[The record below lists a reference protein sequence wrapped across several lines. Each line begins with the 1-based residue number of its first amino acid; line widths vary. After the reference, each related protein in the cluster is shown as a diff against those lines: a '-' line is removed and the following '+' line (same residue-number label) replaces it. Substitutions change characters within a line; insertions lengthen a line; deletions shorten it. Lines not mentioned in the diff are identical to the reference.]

1 MTKHEKLQEQ
11 YEDALFA
18 LLMEEF
24 AAEEGK
30 SALEE
35 NERLK
40 RDLAFDVPP
49 DVRQRCLKTIAKTCT
64 KQSLRRTG
72 KAFCKVFTK
81 VAVVATLCMLLFTTA
96 IAVSPTLRA
105 NTFNLIISTFEDR
118 TELRLENSTNDSG
131 PDHVTAGWLPDGY
144 QLIEAENNA
153 FQIRNVYKDQSG
165 NSVFVNVLRN
175 SSNVVGIDTEQADVE
190 TVNINGQLTMII
202 QKDNIS
208 QIVWA
213 NEILGYQ
220 VVVRSEDLP
229 SDTLMKI
236 AEKLSIS

>member
-1 MTKHEKLQEQ
+1 M
-11 YEDALFA
+11 
-18 LLMEEF
+18 
-24 AAEEGK
+24 
-30 SALEE
+30 
-35 NERLK
+35 
-40 RDLAFDVPP
+40 
-49 DVRQRCLKTIAKTCT
+49 
-64 KQSLRRTG
+64 
-72 KAFCKVFTK
+72 
-81 VAVVATLCMLLFTTA
+81 
-96 IAVSPTLRA
+96 
-105 NTFNLIISTFEDR
+105 
-118 TELRLENSTNDSG
+118 
-131 PDHVTAGWLPDGY
+131 TAGWLPDGY

-175 SSNVVGIDTEQADVE
+175 SSTVVGIDTEQADVE